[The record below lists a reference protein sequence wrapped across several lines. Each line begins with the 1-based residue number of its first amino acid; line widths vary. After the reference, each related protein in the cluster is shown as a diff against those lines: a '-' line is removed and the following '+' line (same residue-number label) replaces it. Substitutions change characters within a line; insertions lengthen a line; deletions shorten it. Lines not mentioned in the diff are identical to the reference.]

1 VFNEDLFCQCI
12 QLVLESPRDGR
23 RYVFELNDRLILDKE
38 LDGLT
43 EIPVKP
49 DADVQ
54 QLNRD
59 SDEADGQPPVA
70 EELSRLPGLSMKY
83 SLLHCGELTSLI
95 SL

>member
-1 VFNEDLFCQCI
+1 M
-12 QLVLESPRDGR
+12 
-23 RYVFELNDRLILDKE
+23 FELKDRLIRDKQ

-59 SDEADGQPPVA
+59 SEESDLQPPVA
-70 EELSRLPGLSMKY
+70 EEPSRLPGLSMKIIHFY
-83 SLLHCGELTSLI
+83 NVEN
-95 SL
+95 